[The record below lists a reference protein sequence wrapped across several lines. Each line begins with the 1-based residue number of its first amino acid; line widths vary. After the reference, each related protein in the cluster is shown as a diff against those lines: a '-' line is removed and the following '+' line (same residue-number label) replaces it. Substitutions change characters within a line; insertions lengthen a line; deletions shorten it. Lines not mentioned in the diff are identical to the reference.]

1 MELDIK
7 NWSDDE
13 ARRLLDL
20 IESGKSYQ
28 EAAAILGRT
37 VGSVSAKL
45 KHLRGNDRAREY
57 RPSDKRCTWTPEE
70 DAALLMKYGSVP
82 MAELQ
87 VEFGR
92 GEKALRQRVRRLRQA
107 EQNQYRRANILPLN
121 PNAIKD
127 YGFMD
132 FLVTDIYPAN
142 GEWSGYDD
150 MRVKLFYGVIPVD
163 KLALAIGRTPEAVKG
178 RVAKLKWSL
187 DKAVEFRFMVMRH
200 RTWHEAFTI
209 MRQSHFDLCRASFN
223 TRQSVVAELEKHL
236 AAGFPIEL
244 FIEKQKLKD

>member
-1 MELDIK
+1 MTDDIRK
-7 NWSDDE
+7 WSDDE
-13 ARRLLDL
+13 AQQLLSL

-37 VGSVSAKL
+37 TRSVSSKL
-45 KHLRGNDRAREY
+45 LNLRGNDRAQEH
-57 RPSDKRCTWTPEE
+57 RPNDKRCTWTPEE
-70 DAALLMKYGSVP
+70 DAALLMKYGNEP
-82 MAELQ
+82 MVKLQ
-87 VEFGR
+87 AEFGR
-92 GEKALRQRVRRLRQA
+92 NEKAIRQRVMRLRRA

-163 KLALAIGRTPEAVKG
+163 KLALAIGRTPAAVKG